1 MGKVDE
7 WLNKI
12 NETRNMTPP
21 KHIFKD
27 GSMAYV
33 DVDGGPIKISAG
45 ELMVRIEKEDALKF
59 GNWII
64 ENYGDSDNN
73 SKREFWVELSDKE
86 KPTFVSTYKPEDFV
100 GSIIKV
106 REI

>member
-1 MGKVDE
+1 MSKVDE

-64 ENYGDSDNN
+64 ENYGDKSEDQKNHEQHVKFFVEAMGEETNKNSDVDN
-73 SKREFWVELSDKE
+73 E
-86 KPTFVSTYKPEDFV
+86 
-100 GSIIKV
+100 
-106 REI
+106 